1 MEELATGTS
10 QESKHPSN
18 RVYIGIAA
26 ILAVITAIEVMV
38 FYVDAL
44 RPAIVPILLVLSAT
58 KFALVVMFF
67 MHLRFD
73 SRVFSAVFLGPL
85 LVIVALITAMLALY
99 GVFTGNPA

>member
-1 MEELATGTS
+1 MEELARDAS
-10 QESKHPSN
+10 QQNEHPN
-18 RVYIGIAA
+18 TRVYIGIAA

-38 FYVDAL
+38 FYVQAL

-58 KFALVVMFF
+58 KFSLVVMFF

-73 SRVFSAVFLGPL
+73 SRVLTAIFLVPL
-85 LVIVALITAMLALY
+85 LVAVALITAMLALY